1 MESTITAKLATTSS
15 KVFDK
20 YQFLSPKYWFGTPNE
35 LGFAAL
41 VPLEIIAT
49 LIFIVA
55 LTLVALKFSKA
66 NLTPPDHKFFKRAIW
81 LTLFFGPV
89 GWLLIIFRNIGV
101 VFLSARFFWIIWFG
115 LGLVGEDY
123 PSHSEKYHCKKSCCR
138 LLNLAV
144 TNQNRPAPLLRH

>member
-20 YQFLSPKYWFGTPNE
+20 YQFLSPKYWFATPDE
-35 LGFAAL
+35 LSFAAL

-49 LIFIVA
+49 LIFIGA
-55 LTLVALKFSKA
+55 LTLVALKLSKA

-115 LGLVGEDY
+115 LLLWVVYYLVRY
-123 PSHSEKYHCKKSCCR
+123 YQKILPQAKLNHASYQLKKR
-138 LLNLAV
+138 YFPKKKK
-144 TNQNRPAPLLRH
+144 R